1 MLELLQHLLTA
12 YGYLAV
18 ALGVLIE
25 SMGVPIPGETLLL
38 LGAAYAGAGNLN
50 IWGVIIA
57 GALGAIIGDS
67 IGYEIGKHG
76 GRSLLERYGKVLHLN
91 HQHLD
96 RAEAF
101 FSRYGD
107 KTVFFGR
114 FIAILRAFSAFLA
127 GVYRMP
133 YHRFVLYNAA
143 GGVLWAFTFG
153 LLGAAFGSQWPLIER
168 WAGRAG
174 LLIAGILAAVGLAI
188 VIWRWAVRH
197 EVALRTCWEVF
208 LNHPRIIV
216 LRHRFAPQLAFL
228 QARLSPEGYLGL
240 HLTIGLGL
248 IIAATWLFGGITED
262 IIHHDPLVDVD
273 FAVSRFL
280 MAHTEPPF
288 TAAMEVVSIA
298 GSPITVLL
306 LSLVLLLYFA
316 WRRAWRI
323 VVLFVVGVGGAE
335 LLDVILKLIFARPR
349 PTLPDPLLVLT
360 SYSFPSGHAMGSM
373 AFYGLLAYLAIRHLS
388 TWRTRVGV
396 AIGIVFLIL
405 LIGFSRM
412 YLGVHYLSDVLAGY
426 AAGFAWLVITITG
439 VETIIRR
446 RHELSQAD
454 RAPDPPS
461 LPRNISR

>member
-1 MLELLQHLLTA
+1 MP
-12 YGYLAV
+12 
-18 ALGVLIE
+18 
-25 SMGVPIPGETLLL
+25 S
-38 LGAAYAGAGNLN
+38 
-50 IWGVIIA
+50 
-57 GALGAIIGDS
+57 
-67 IGYEIGKHG
+67 
-76 GRSLLERYGKVLHLN
+76 RSLYGRVCCSSPSSPSRAE
-91 HQHLD
+91 

-114 FIAILRAFSAFLA
+114 FIAVLRTFSAFLA

-133 YHRFVLYNAA
+133 YRCFLRYNAA
-143 GGVLWAFTFG
+143 GGILWAVSFG

-174 LLIAGILAAVGLAI
+174 LLIVGIVLLAGLAI
-188 VIWRWAVRH
+188 VVWRWAVRH
-197 EVALRTCWEVF
+197 EADLRTRWARFINQSRVVAF
-208 LNHPRIIV
+208 R
-216 LRHRFAPQLAFL
+216 RRFAPQIAFL

-240 HLTIGLGL
+240 HLTIGLLL
-248 IIAATWLFGGITED
+248 IVAASWLFGGITED
-262 IIHHDPLVDVD
+262 VIHHDPLVDVD
-273 FAVSRFL
+273 IAVNQFL
-280 MAHTEPPF
+280 AAHTEPPF
-288 TAAMEVVSIA
+288 TAVMYVVSMA
-298 GSPITVLL
+298 GSPVTVLL
-306 LSLVLLLYFA
+306 LSLILVLYFA

-373 AFYGLLAYLAIRHLS
+373 AFYGLLAYLAIQRLS
-388 TWRTRVGV
+388 AWRWRVGV
-396 AIGIVFLIL
+396 AIASAFLIL

-426 AAGFAWLVITITG
+426 AAGFAWLVITIAG

-446 RHELSQAD
+446 RHDLSHAD
-454 RAPDPPS
+454 RTPVRTS
-461 LPRNISR
+461 VPRDTPG

>member
-1 MLELLQHLLTA
+1 MLQFLQHLLIT

-25 SMGVPIPGETLLL
+25 SVGVPIPGETILL
-38 LGAAYAGAGNLN
+38 LGAAYAGTGKLSV
-50 IWGVIIA
+50 WGVI
-57 GALGAIIGDS
+57 GAAAAGAIIGDT

-76 GRSLLERYGKVLHLN
+76 GRVLLERYGKLLYLN
-91 HQHLD
+91 PQHLE
-96 RAEAF
+96 RAETF

-114 FIAILRAFSAFLA
+114 FIAVLRTFSAFLA
-127 GVYRMP
+127 GVNRMP
-133 YHRFVLYNAA
+133 YRRFVLYNAA
-143 GGVLWAFTFG
+143 GGIIWALTFG

-174 LLIAGILAAVGLAI
+174 LLIAGILVVIGLAI
-188 VIWRWAVRH
+188 IIWRWAVRH
-197 EVALRTCWEVF
+197 EAALRTRWELFV
-208 LNHPRIIV
+208 NHPRIV
-216 LRHRFAPQLAFL
+216 ALRHRFAPQLTFL

-240 HLTIGLGL
+240 HLTIGLVL
-248 IIAATWLFGGITED
+248 IIAASWLFGGITED

-273 FAVSRFL
+273 VAVSRFL
-280 MAHTEPPF
+280 AAHTEPPF
-288 TAAMEVVSIA
+288 TAAMYVVSAA
-298 GSPITVLL
+298 GSPVTVLL
-306 LSLVLLLYFA
+306 LSLILILYFA
-316 WRRAWRI
+316 WHRAWRI

-335 LLDVILKLIFARPR
+335 LLDVVLKLIFARPR

-373 AFYGLLAYLAIRHLS
+373 AFYGLLAFLAIQRLS
-388 TWRTRVGV
+388 NWRWRVGV
-396 AIGIVFLIL
+396 AIAIVFLIL

-426 AAGFAWLVITITG
+426 AAGFAWLVVTITG

-446 RHELSQAD
+446 RNYLSHVD
-454 RAPDPPS
+454 RAPVPPS
-461 LPRNISR
+461 LPRKISR